1 MFMDSMGQEAGQS
14 IVRVAYFSSMTSE
27 FSAGRLKSLRIESFE
42 SLLTFMSGDC
52 YWLKAEV
59 LSFPPCGPLHV
70 VSTWRLVKASLKHGD
85 CFPQSCKHPPK
96 RDT

>member
-27 FSAGRLKSLRIESFE
+27 FSAGRLKSLRLESFE

-52 YWLKAEV
+52 Y
-59 LSFPPCGPLHV
+59 
-70 VSTWRLVKASLKHGD
+70 
-85 CFPQSCKHPPK
+85 
-96 RDT
+96 